1 MTSTT
6 AVMGNYGR
14 ADLAFAHGEGSW
26 LISTDGGRYLD
37 FATGIA
43 VNTLGHSHPKLV
55 DALIQ
60 QAGNFWLVYNLYNIP
75 EQAELA
81 MILAKG

>member
-14 ADLAFAHGEGSW
+14 ADLAFSHGEGSW
-26 LISTDGGRYLD
+26 LFSTDGDRYLD

-43 VNTLGHSHPKLV
+43 VNTLGHSHP
-55 DALIQ
+55 
-60 QAGNFWLVYNLYNIP
+60 
-75 EQAELA
+75 
-81 MILAKG
+81 